1 MGQTRMPGKMHA
13 NILVEIVLVQEVLDG
28 EGCSVSCVPSY
39 MEVVLV
45 QGVLHDEGCSGEDLG
60 SSCCG
65 KAEGP
70 VVGSSEV
77 MPAD

>member
-1 MGQTRMPGKMHA
+1 MEWLHA
-13 NILVEIVLVQEVLDG
+13 EVDFVEEELYD
-28 EGCSVSCVPSY
+28 EGCSISCVPSY

-60 SSCCG
+60 SGRCG

-70 VVGSSEV
+70 VVGVSEV

>member
-1 MGQTRMPGKMHA
+1 MGHIRMSGQVHA
-13 NILVEIVLVQEVLDG
+13 NGVVEIVLVQEVFDG
-28 EGCSVSCVPSY
+28 EGCSVRCVPSY

-60 SSCCG
+60 SSRCG